1 MVYKWSKVGNDRKL
15 FTSIQIDGDFKTR
28 VLKVYLKFGTTTYS
42 FCTSYLGR
50 RDAMSWRE
58 PLALAL
64 ELIFSF
70 QIFMHSHADAVTI
83 ATTTANETPSKIQ
96 ETLPIIT
103 GSSDSLPVSIGS
115 RGLSNG

>member
-15 FTSIQIDGDFKTR
+15 FTSIQIAGDFKTR
-28 VLKVYLKFGTTTYS
+28 VLKVYLKFGTTRYS

-50 RDAMSWRE
+50 RDAISRRE

-70 QIFMHSHADAVTI
+70 HIFMHNHADAVTI
-83 ATTTANETPSKIQ
+83 ATKTANETPSKIQ
-96 ETLPIIT
+96 ETLSIIT